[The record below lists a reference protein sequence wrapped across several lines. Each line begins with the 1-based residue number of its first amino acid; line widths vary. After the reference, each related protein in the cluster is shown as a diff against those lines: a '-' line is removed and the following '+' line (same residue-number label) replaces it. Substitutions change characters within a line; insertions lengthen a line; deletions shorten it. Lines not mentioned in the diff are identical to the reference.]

1 MTKHMRLLLIRFSTL
16 SFILLLNYSICA
28 QSKKVSK
35 INHLGIKYDD
45 IFSKSNGT
53 LFFIPNV
60 DFLKEEI
67 KCFEVDLNSNK
78 RFKRKKHKLSVNDLT
93 EVTSLCATP
102 DHLILLG
109 SIETQVDIVQAFNIY
124 RKDISG
130 KYQFQES
137 KKLSE
142 AINSTVRKIDDSTV
156 VFIDFYYA
164 RSTNYPQSN
173 LKLYYL
179 SINSGDIIDTLYT
192 KFSNSS
198 FSSVY
203 PQHYFEVVNNR
214 LLLMDPANG
223 TIYEHELYSDSLNL
237 KRNLNGLESNVLNE
251 KQLASLNLSAMTKG
265 VMNTYSSLRTYLAKD
280 SLYYLRSFYQF
291 GDLTIVEKNDGNKP
305 SFSDEKFKI
314 YKGDFEV
321 GKSENFSKILD
332 PENYRYYYI
341 DYEDDSIFIIQE
353 FAINDEIFGR
363 KVKKKKCYF
372 ISCPL
377 SELYQSEN

>member
-1 MTKHMRLLLIRFSTL
+1 
-16 SFILLLNYSICA
+16 
-28 QSKKVSK
+28 
-35 INHLGIKYDD
+35 
-45 IFSKSNGT
+45 
-53 LFFIPNV
+53 
-60 DFLKEEI
+60 
-67 KCFEVDLNSNK
+67 
-78 RFKRKKHKLSVNDLT
+78 
-93 EVTSLCATP
+93 
-102 DHLILLG
+102 
-109 SIETQVDIVQAFNIY
+109 
-124 RKDISG
+124 
-130 KYQFQES
+130 
-137 KKLSE
+137 
-142 AINSTVRKIDDSTV
+142 
-156 VFIDFYYA
+156 
-164 RSTNYPQSN
+164 
-173 LKLYYL
+173 
-179 SINSGDIIDTLYT
+179 
-192 KFSNSS
+192 
-198 FSSVY
+198 
-203 PQHYFEVVNNR
+203 
-214 LLLMDPANG
+214 MDPANG

-305 SFSDEKFKI
+305 SFSAEKFKI